1 VSDGF
6 RNEALLTALRAAVRG
21 QRADLDA
28 LLMRHG
34 GLPGPAPNIK
44 LAQAFGVEFAALPG
58 ASDDLLRQLADEPA
72 PATSPRAFLPIAATY
87 GWLQRTRD
95 ARSADAAWSALAELA
110 ADSRRPVRVG
120 VQQALLELES
130 REQTSG
136 APLERAGEWL
146 EHDEREIA
154 FGATALALEVLS
166 DARVLSRVRDYDRF
180 FAYLTAAIDVLS
192 AASRAASRLE
202 GYRRM
207 LAAITKVAA
216 AVVAHVR
223 VEGRGADWMAAEC
236 ERATDPT
243 IRGALSEALLELSN
257 VPRATVDRLRKT
269 LEASAKPLRDA
280 SRVRPGAGRGRRSR
294 PLR

>member
-6 RNEALLTALRAAVRG
+6 RNEALHAALRAALRG
-21 QRADLDA
+21 DRAELDA

-34 GLPGPAPNIK
+34 GLPGPSPNVK
-44 LAQAFGVEFAALPG
+44 LAQAFGVEFAALPA
-58 ASDDLLRQLADEPA
+58 ASDELLRQLADEAA
-72 PATSPRAFLPIAATY
+72 PATSPRAFLPIAAAY

-95 ARSADAAWSALAELA
+95 ARSADAAWNALAELA
-110 ADSRRPVRVG
+110 ADSRRPVRFG

-136 APLERAGEWL
+136 ALLERAVEWL
-146 EHDEREIA
+146 QHDEREIG
-154 FGATALALEVLS
+154 FGASALALDVLS
-166 DARVLSRVRDYDRF
+166 DARVLRRVRDHDRL
-180 FAYLTAAIDVLS
+180 FAYVSSAIDTLS
-192 AASRAASRLE
+192 AAPRAASRLE

-223 VEGRGADWMAAEC
+223 VEGRGADWLAAEC

-243 IRGALSEALLELSN
+243 IRGALSDALLELSN
-257 VPRATVDRLRKT
+257 VPQATVDRLRKT